1 MKIRYD
7 EPSIRNSIIITDREH
22 IYRWGRTHRS
32 HERFSRRKWE
42 RSWGYRRSVGCIT
55 ATNDGLSD
63 KPESQSLPGCELPP
77 LGVLKSVSGLCSL
90 AHACIGE
97 FHSLDSDRA
106 AIC

>member
-7 EPSIRNSIIITDREH
+7 EPSIRISIIITDRER

-32 HERFSRRKWE
+32 HERFSRRKWK

-55 ATNDGLSD
+55 ATNDGLPD
-63 KPESQSLPGCELPP
+63 KPESTRLRAAP